1 MLRLLHGGLGE
12 ETTLKYVFGVVAI
25 GFGIFV
31 LVAAPPFTILPGLAC
46 IGGGFRVMTGSG
58 SL

>member
-1 MLRLLHGGLGE
+1 MRYVLG
-12 ETTLKYVFGVVAI
+12 VIAIIFGV
-25 GFGIFV
+25 FV
-31 LVAAPPFTILPGLAC
+31 CMAAPPFTLLPGLAC